1 MEMMSLSALAAT
13 HPLSAVL
20 ATIKANSSANA
31 RALSD
36 EQYSVIAQHL
46 DEFPKGSVKLLGKT
60 FGARPPK
67 DVAVLTKLAMA
78 FPLEMLDNARDL
90 PESVQKMLITSRD
103 ARQVIA
109 QSLTNGSLNLSEFK
123 SYDDAFAATLI
134 SVLSG
139 SSYRNAAPLVLN
151 LFNTGELEKALKSGA
166 VTPKESVSLLGNYA
180 NVLFKVMTENDVL
193 RMTQAVV
200 NAQDAEDSLTV
211 KDKLVAIATAQN
223 VKVGAMLKT
232 KLTTKQAAEPA
243 DEAPKAVSGQQ
254 AVFATDASF
263 RVFVQKTA
271 TAGIAAGDEPPFEL
285 FSTDFVNQMKLK
297 LPARAM
303 AGLLKKLNLGLS
315 DAGVEKF
322 IDAEK
327 SKLVFEYAQLSYYSD
342 AATGKLSDGI
352 VRVWLATKNDEWHC
366 VENNDLKF
374 LRGQMMNGTKSA
386 YVAGIREF
394 FTLVVSA
401 ANECRGNQQQ
411 FEATLAAL
419 ATPDQQVPPS
429 APMAPP
435 SVDDLAPGTQNATSV
450 KEEPGVVA
458 RGPEA
463 NWLAIFDT
471 EEAADTSML
480 DLPYANGLVWVG
492 LVATDS
498 AKQIYSQ
505 VTGVGTNNL
514 VRTLNLKNQPTN
526 WLAMSIAKLGTDDG
540 DKYMFTLGRPE
551 SSLDPVKAIVGKNT
565 ASHLLSDHV
574 NAGWAYIVRN
584 MIDALG
590 PHYKEISDSKVPQ
603 DAPTEILLAAGVADE
618 KAANEPVAGKYQGQ
632 STEMEK
638 RDKVMRGEIVIMSSA
653 ELDAW
658 IESADG
664 MPSDVVSAPNPQQ
677 VGTEDNYVVGLKNT
691 NYMMQLRAAAGTKE
705 PDISENVVTQEAI
718 DDFPNT
724 YSMLTSDDTIP
735 EHVTASV
742 MSVMPS
748 ISAALVAQHALV
760 LNIWRNAGELNDGS
774 PEFGNMHI
782 AIETPDELPTFF
794 EQWTGSSAE
803 QWLNAKDSPLAE
815 SLHQAATELE
825 GNWEALT
832 RASGTEGHVDLSEE
846 FNDDQL
852 DALVIAVNADV
863 PWVVYAGGEEEPAA
877 TPSPE
882 TPVPVSTPD
891 QVSAPTAEAPAP
903 EPRQPSGMSDNY
915 MQLVGVLQAFAALPP
930 EDAEAVLMEH
940 PDLRALSEIE
950 DVEDNDAL
958 VAACMELLTPESLSS
973 LQTIAASHEI
983 TWSPEIT
990 GFAFSELSDES
1001 ANVPLALWEAATA
1014 IADQSNATVRDA
1026 QPPVIYTPEQ
1036 APQEQPEQQ
1045 QEDES
1050 QQQQQQDGP
1059 DDPWALAT
1067 AQRAISLTD
1076 HEAFWLSGKPVAAT
1090 SGTVPRALFESLRPD
1105 TEAPLDGYTFNAE
1118 QFPTLTPTWYTLT
1131 SLALAHVMAPD
1142 RDDVLAVLEA
1152 LGQSSYDGVAQ
1163 GPSQLH
1169 IGFFGM
1175 SEGQFAAQFTI
1186 DLGIDGENHRIT
1198 LDERYD
1204 VVDDQDTIVQ
1214 LCSLVSM
1221 LYAGTD
1227 PEVYAPIV
1235 ASYDA
1240 GDMVN
1245 LGFLLSG
1252 QDGVSDPQGENTPT
1266 PAAPPAPVA
1275 QAPAPTPAQQSTE
1288 PPEEA
1293 EPAGLAVVR
1302 ELALAVN
1309 KSDDEMTPAAI
1320 SVLVAASEELS
1331 SYNISTS
1338 AGDALR
1344 ELMNS
1349 PNFTQHADVLT
1360 AVANVTEDE
1369 FNDSIE
1375 SIETWDVDAPEV
1387 KTQLMELASSEAAA
1401 DRYLSWAVEIQAQ
1414 DDDALVVPV
1423 GISSLH
1429 AMENN
1434 GVFQPTAE
1442 VESYVAALVANKA
1455 EIKQAFLNIDPEY
1468 APEYAKSMQVLLSNA
1483 ATPADKAR
1491 LFEALLDA
1499 EGWYSP
1505 DGYVADH
1512 NPYEVCA
1519 LANLPMWSHIWGAMD
1534 QRAPQW
1540 AYSILLGSLSTHP
1553 QFKAFL
1559 SVLTEA
1565 VNEVVAEAAQANAP
1579 TLSADE
1585 LGSLLRSG
1593 MYVIVAAASG
1603 QEKYEGISDTIDRTV
1618 SLLGAPNENGDML
1631 IPAADVASLWKDYAD
1646 DVSVLLGW
1654 TDDETEQANKAA
1666 DSMLPRMYA
1675 RGLTIKQGRPNN
1687 RAGATVIPGRTVA
1700 PPRGGLPQMPAAPTP
1715 AAPPVAPAPV
1725 ANTSPDDIGDD
1736 NLFGDSTPAAA
1747 PVTGGDA
1754 SAEAVAALDDVG
1766 APSAAL
1772 NDTIGTLMVDL
1783 LDNADENTTWL
1794 DVAKQ
1799 LRTAVL
1805 ADPVAAADLPEGSD
1819 ASQLRA
1825 ILNGMG
1831 VQPEQYQAAAL
1842 D

>member
-36 EQYSVIAQHL
+36 EQYNVIAQHL

-123 SYDDAFAATLI
+123 SYDDTFAATLL

-139 SSYRNAAPLVLN
+139 SSYRNAAPLVMN

-193 RMTQAVV
+193 RLTQAVV

-271 TAGIAAGDEPPFEL
+271 TAGFAAGDEPPFEL

-618 KAANEPVAGKYQGQ
+618 KAADEPAVNQEAPQTGVGMQSNEQAPADAG
-632 STEMEK
+632 
-638 RDKVMRGEIVIMSSA
+638 
-653 ELDAW
+653 
-658 IESADG
+658 
-664 MPSDVVSAPNPQQ
+664 
-677 VGTEDNYVVGLKNT
+677 
-691 NYMMQLRAAAGTKE
+691 
-705 PDISENVVTQEAI
+705 NVVTQEAI

-825 GNWEALT
+825 GDWEALT

-990 GFAFSELSDES
+990 GFAFSELSDEN

-1014 IADQSNATVRDA
+1014 IADQSNATVRNA
-1026 QPPVIYTPEQ
+1026 QPPVTHTPEQ
-1036 APQEQPEQQ
+1036 APQEQPEQQQ

-1076 HEAFWLSGKPVAAT
+1076 HDAFWLSGKPVAAT

-1118 QFPTLTPTWYTLT
+1118 QFPTLTATWYTLT

-1175 SEGQFAAQFTI
+1175 SEGQFSAQFTI

-1252 QDGVSDPQGENTPT
+1252 QDGVSDPQGENTPTT

-1401 DRYLSWAVEIQAQ
+1401 DRYVSWAVEIPAQ
-1414 DDDALVVPV
+1414 DNDALVVPV

-1455 EIKQAFLNIDPEY
+1455 EIKQAFLNTEPEY
-1468 APEYAKSMQVLLSNA
+1468 ANSMQVLLSNA

-1499 EGWYSP
+1499 DGWYSP

-1512 NPYEVCA
+1512 SPYEVCA

-1553 QFKAFL
+1553 QFKAFI
-1559 SVLTEA
+1559 SVLTEV

-1593 MYVIVAAASG
+1593 MAVIVAAASG

-1618 SLLGAPNENGDML
+1618 GLLGAQNENGDML

-1700 PPRGGLPQMPAAPTP
+1700 PPRGGLPQMPAAPAP

-1736 NLFGDSTPAAA
+1736 NLFGDSGDDSSTPAAA

-1754 SAEAVAALDDVG
+1754 SAEAVAALEDVG

>member
-36 EQYSVIAQHL
+36 EQYNVIAQHL

-123 SYDDAFAATLI
+123 SYDDAFAATLL

-139 SSYRNAAPLVLN
+139 SSYRNAAPLVVN

-193 RMTQAVV
+193 RLTQAVV

-263 RVFVQKTA
+263 RVFVQKAA

-618 KAANEPVAGKYQGQ
+618 KAADEPAVNQEAPQTGVGMQSNEQAPADAG
-632 STEMEK
+632 
-638 RDKVMRGEIVIMSSA
+638 
-653 ELDAW
+653 
-658 IESADG
+658 
-664 MPSDVVSAPNPQQ
+664 
-677 VGTEDNYVVGLKNT
+677 
-691 NYMMQLRAAAGTKE
+691 
-705 PDISENVVTQEAI
+705 NVVTQEAI

-735 EHVTASV
+735 EYVTASV

-825 GNWEALT
+825 GDWEALT
-832 RASGTEGHVDLSEE
+832 RARGTEGHVDLSEE

-983 TWSPEIT
+983 TWSPDIT
-990 GFAFSELSDES
+990 GFAFSDLSDES
-1001 ANVPLALWEAATA
+1001 ANVPLALWEAAAA

-1026 QPPVIYTPEQ
+1026 QPPVTNTPEQ
-1036 APQEQPEQQ
+1036 EPQEQPEQQ
-1045 QEDES
+1045 PQEDES

-1067 AQRAISLTD
+1067 AQRAISLTEHD
-1076 HEAFWLSGKPVAAT
+1076 AFWLSGKPVAAT

-1118 QFPTLTPTWYTLT
+1118 QFPTLTATWYTLT

-1266 PAAPPAPVA
+1266 TPAAPPAPVD
-1275 QAPAPTPAQQSTE
+1275 QAPAPTSAQQSTE
-1288 PPEEA
+1288 PEEA

-1309 KSDDEMTPAAI
+1309 KSDDELTSDEI
-1320 SVLVAASEELS
+1320 SALIAASEELS

-1344 ELMNS
+1344 ELMDS
-1349 PNFTQHADVLT
+1349 PNFTQHAEALT
-1360 AVANVTEDE
+1360 ELANVTEDE
-1369 FNDSIE
+1369 FNASIE

-1401 DRYLSWAVEIQAQ
+1401 DRYVSSAVEIPAQ
-1414 DDDALVVPV
+1414 DNDALVVPV

-1429 AMENN
+1429 AMENK

-1455 EIKQAFLNIDPEY
+1455 EIKQAFLNTEPEY
-1468 APEYAKSMQVLLSNA
+1468 ANSMQVLLSNA

-1499 EGWYSP
+1499 DGWYSP

-1512 NPYEVCA
+1512 SPYEVCA

-1534 QRAPQW
+1534 YRAPQW

-1553 QFKAFL
+1553 QFKAFI

-1593 MYVIVAAASG
+1593 MAVIVAAASG

-1618 SLLGAPNENGDML
+1618 GLLGAPNENGDML

-1700 PPRGGLPQMPAAPTP
+1700 PPRGALPQMPAAPAP

-1736 NLFGDSTPAAA
+1736 NLFGDSGTPAAA

-1754 SAEAVAALDDVG
+1754 SAEAVAALEDVG

-1799 LRTAVL
+1799 LRAAVL
-1805 ADPVAAADLPEGSD
+1805 ADPVAAADLPEGSE

-1825 ILNGMG
+1825 VLNGMG

>member
-36 EQYSVIAQHL
+36 EQYNVIAQHL

-123 SYDDAFAATLI
+123 SYDDAFAATLL

-139 SSYRNAAPLVLN
+139 SSYRNAAPLVVN

-193 RMTQAVV
+193 RLTQAVV

-263 RVFVQKTA
+263 RVFVQKAA

-618 KAANEPVAGKYQGQ
+618 KAADEPAVNQEAPQTGVGMQSNEQAPADAG
-632 STEMEK
+632 
-638 RDKVMRGEIVIMSSA
+638 
-653 ELDAW
+653 
-658 IESADG
+658 
-664 MPSDVVSAPNPQQ
+664 
-677 VGTEDNYVVGLKNT
+677 
-691 NYMMQLRAAAGTKE
+691 
-705 PDISENVVTQEAI
+705 NVVTQEAI

-825 GNWEALT
+825 GDWEALT
-832 RASGTEGHVDLSEE
+832 RARGTEGHVDLSEE

-983 TWSPEIT
+983 TWSPDIT
-990 GFAFSELSDES
+990 GFAFSDLSDES
-1001 ANVPLALWEAATA
+1001 ANVPLALWEAAAA

-1026 QPPVIYTPEQ
+1026 QPPVTNTPEQ
-1036 APQEQPEQQ
+1036 EPQEQPEQQ
-1045 QEDES
+1045 PQEDES

-1076 HEAFWLSGKPVAAT
+1076 HDAFWLSGKPVAAT

-1118 QFPTLTPTWYTLT
+1118 QFPTLTATWYTLT

-1175 SEGQFAAQFTI
+1175 SEGQFSAQFTI

-1266 PAAPPAPVA
+1266 TPAAPPAPVA
-1275 QAPAPTPAQQSTE
+1275 QAPAPTSAQQSTE
-1288 PPEEA
+1288 PEEA

-1309 KSDDEMTPAAI
+1309 KSDDEMTPDGI
-1320 SVLVAASEELS
+1320 SILVAASEELS

-1349 PNFTQHADVLT
+1349 PNFTQYADVL
-1360 AVANVTEDE
+1360 AELANVTEDE

-1401 DRYLSWAVEIQAQ
+1401 DRYVSSAVEIPAQ
-1414 DDDALVVPV
+1414 DNDALVVPV

-1429 AMENN
+1429 AMENK

-1455 EIKQAFLNIDPEY
+1455 EIKQAFLNTEPEY
-1468 APEYAKSMQVLLSNA
+1468 ANSMQVLLSNA

-1499 EGWYSP
+1499 DGWYSP

-1512 NPYEVCA
+1512 SPYEVCA

-1553 QFKAFL
+1553 QFKAFI

-1593 MYVIVAAASG
+1593 MAVIVAAASG

-1618 SLLGAPNENGDML
+1618 GLLGAPNENGDML

-1700 PPRGGLPQMPAAPTP
+1700 PPRGALPQMPAAPAP

-1736 NLFGDSTPAAA
+1736 NLFGDSGDDSSTPAAA

-1754 SAEAVAALDDVG
+1754 SAEAVAALEDVG

-1799 LRTAVL
+1799 LRAAVL

>member
-36 EQYSVIAQHL
+36 EQYNVIAQHL

-103 ARQVIA
+103 ARVVIA
-109 QSLTNGSLNLSEFK
+109 HSLTNGSLNLSEFK
-123 SYDDAFAATLI
+123 SYDDTFAATLL

-139 SSYRNAAPLVLN
+139 SSYRNAAPLVVN

-193 RMTQAVV
+193 RLTQAVV

-271 TAGIAAGDEPPFEL
+271 TAGFAAGDEPPFEL

-603 DAPTEILLAAGVADE
+603 DAPTEILLAAGVADD
-618 KAANEPVAGKYQGQ
+618 KAADEPAVNQEAPQTGVGMQSNEQAPADAG
-632 STEMEK
+632 
-638 RDKVMRGEIVIMSSA
+638 
-653 ELDAW
+653 
-658 IESADG
+658 
-664 MPSDVVSAPNPQQ
+664 
-677 VGTEDNYVVGLKNT
+677 
-691 NYMMQLRAAAGTKE
+691 
-705 PDISENVVTQEAI
+705 NVVTQEAI

-825 GNWEALT
+825 GDWEALT

-877 TPSPE
+877 TPSAE

-990 GFAFSELSDES
+990 GFAFSELSDEN

-1026 QPPVIYTPEQ
+1026 QPPVTNTPEQ

-1076 HEAFWLSGKPVAAT
+1076 HDAFWLSGKPVAAT

-1118 QFPTLTPTWYTLT
+1118 QFPTLTATWYTLT

-1175 SEGQFAAQFTI
+1175 SEGQFSAQFTI

-1266 PAAPPAPVA
+1266 TPAAPPAPVA
-1275 QAPAPTPAQQSTE
+1275 QAPAPTSAQQSTE

-1320 SVLVAASEELS
+1320 SALVAASEELS

-1401 DRYLSWAVEIQAQ
+1401 DRYVSWAVEIQAQ
-1414 DDDALVVPV
+1414 DNDALVVPV

-1455 EIKQAFLNIDPEY
+1455 EIKQAFLNTEPEY
-1468 APEYAKSMQVLLSNA
+1468 ANSMQVLLSNA

-1499 EGWYSP
+1499 DGWYSP

-1512 NPYEVCA
+1512 SPYEVCA
-1519 LANLPMWSHIWGAMD
+1519 LANLPMWSHIWGAMGYK
-1534 QRAPQW
+1534 APEW

-1553 QFKAFL
+1553 QFKAFI

-1593 MYVIVAAASG
+1593 MAVIVAAASG

-1618 SLLGAPNENGDML
+1618 GLLGAQNENGDML

-1700 PPRGGLPQMPAAPTP
+1700 PPRGGLPQMPAAPAP

-1736 NLFGDSTPAAA
+1736 NLFGDSGTPAAA
-1747 PVTGGDA
+1747 PVTGGEA
-1754 SAEAVAALDDVG
+1754 SAEAVAALEDVG

-1799 LRTAVL
+1799 LRTAVF
-1805 ADPVAAADLPEGSD
+1805 ADPVAAADLPEGSE

>member
-36 EQYSVIAQHL
+36 EQYNVIAQHL

-123 SYDDAFAATLI
+123 SYDDAFAATLL

-193 RMTQAVV
+193 RLTQAVV

-603 DAPTEILLAAGVADE
+603 DAPTEILLAAGVADD
-618 KAANEPVAGKYQGQ
+618 KAADEPAVNQEAPQTGVGMQSNEQAPADAG
-632 STEMEK
+632 
-638 RDKVMRGEIVIMSSA
+638 
-653 ELDAW
+653 
-658 IESADG
+658 
-664 MPSDVVSAPNPQQ
+664 
-677 VGTEDNYVVGLKNT
+677 
-691 NYMMQLRAAAGTKE
+691 
-705 PDISENVVTQEAI
+705 NVVTQEAI

-825 GNWEALT
+825 GDWEALT

-950 DVEDNDAL
+950 DVEDNDEL

-990 GFAFSELSDES
+990 GFAFSELSDEN

-1026 QPPVIYTPEQ
+1026 QPPVTYTPEQ

-1175 SEGQFAAQFTI
+1175 SEGQFSAQFTI

-1266 PAAPPAPVA
+1266 TPAAPPAPVA

-1320 SVLVAASEELS
+1320 SALIAASEELS

-1401 DRYLSWAVEIQAQ
+1401 DRYVSWAVEIPAQ
-1414 DDDALVVPV
+1414 DNDALVVPV

-1455 EIKQAFLNIDPEY
+1455 EIKQAFLNTEPEY
-1468 APEYAKSMQVLLSNA
+1468 ANSMQVLLSNA

-1499 EGWYSP
+1499 DGWYSP

-1512 NPYEVCA
+1512 SPYEVCA

-1553 QFKAFL
+1553 QFKAFI

-1593 MYVIVAAASG
+1593 MAVIVAAASG

-1618 SLLGAPNENGDML
+1618 DLLGAPNENGDML

-1700 PPRGGLPQMPAAPTP
+1700 PPRGGLPQMPAAPAP

-1736 NLFGDSTPAAA
+1736 NLFGDSA

-1754 SAEAVAALDDVG
+1754 SAEAVAALEDVG

>member
-123 SYDDAFAATLI
+123 SYDDAFAATLL

-193 RMTQAVV
+193 RLTQAVV

-618 KAANEPVAGKYQGQ
+618 KAADEPAVNQEAPQTGVGMQSNEQAPADAG
-632 STEMEK
+632 
-638 RDKVMRGEIVIMSSA
+638 
-653 ELDAW
+653 
-658 IESADG
+658 
-664 MPSDVVSAPNPQQ
+664 
-677 VGTEDNYVVGLKNT
+677 
-691 NYMMQLRAAAGTKE
+691 
-705 PDISENVVTQEAI
+705 NVVTQEAI

-825 GNWEALT
+825 GDWEALT
-832 RASGTEGHVDLSEE
+832 RARGTEGHVDLSEE

-1001 ANVPLALWEAATA
+1001 ANVPLALWEAAAA

-1026 QPPVIYTPEQ
+1026 QPPVTNTPEQ

-1175 SEGQFAAQFTI
+1175 SEGQFSAQFTI

-1221 LYAGTD
+1221 LYAGTN

-1252 QDGVSDPQGENTPT
+1252 QDGVSDPQGENTPTT

-1309 KSDDEMTPAAI
+1309 KSDDELTPDEI

-1360 AVANVTEDE
+1360 ELANVTEDE

-1401 DRYLSWAVEIQAQ
+1401 DRYVSWAVEIPAQ
-1414 DDDALVVPV
+1414 DNDALVVPV

-1455 EIKQAFLNIDPEY
+1455 EIKQAFLNTEPEY
-1468 APEYAKSMQVLLSNA
+1468 ANSMQVLLRNA

-1499 EGWYSP
+1499 DGWYSP

-1512 NPYEVCA
+1512 SPYEVCA

-1534 QRAPQW
+1534 YRAPQW

-1553 QFKAFL
+1553 QFKAFI

-1593 MYVIVAAASG
+1593 MAVIVAAASG

-1618 SLLGAPNENGDML
+1618 GLLGAPNENGDML

-1700 PPRGGLPQMPAAPTP
+1700 PPRGGLPQMPVATAP

-1736 NLFGDSTPAAA
+1736 NLFGDSGDDSSTPAAA

-1754 SAEAVAALDDVG
+1754 SAEAVAALEDVG

-1805 ADPVAAADLPEGSD
+1805 ADPVAAADLPEGSE

>member
-36 EQYSVIAQHL
+36 EQYNVIAQHL

-603 DAPTEILLAAGVADE
+603 DAPTEILLAAGVADD
-618 KAANEPVAGKYQGQ
+618 KAADEPAVNQEAPQTGVGMQSNEQAPADAG
-632 STEMEK
+632 
-638 RDKVMRGEIVIMSSA
+638 
-653 ELDAW
+653 
-658 IESADG
+658 
-664 MPSDVVSAPNPQQ
+664 
-677 VGTEDNYVVGLKNT
+677 
-691 NYMMQLRAAAGTKE
+691 
-705 PDISENVVTQEAI
+705 NVVTQEAI

-825 GNWEALT
+825 GDWEALT

-983 TWSPEIT
+983 TWSPDIT

-1014 IADQSNATVRDA
+1014 IADQSNATVRNA
-1026 QPPVIYTPEQ
+1026 QPPVTNTPEQ
-1036 APQEQPEQQ
+1036 EPQEQPEQQ
-1045 QEDES
+1045 PQEDES

-1131 SLALAHVMAPD
+1131 ALALAHVMAPD

-1175 SEGQFAAQFTI
+1175 SEGQFSAQFTI

-1221 LYAGTD
+1221 LYAGTN

-1252 QDGVSDPQGENTPT
+1252 QDGASDPQGENTPTT

-1320 SVLVAASEELS
+1320 SALVAASEELS

-1401 DRYLSWAVEIQAQ
+1401 DRYVRWAVEIPAQ
-1414 DDDALVVPV
+1414 DNDALVVPV

-1455 EIKQAFLNIDPEY
+1455 EIKQAFLNT

-1553 QFKAFL
+1553 QFKAFI

-1593 MYVIVAAASG
+1593 MAVIVAAASG

-1618 SLLGAPNENGDML
+1618 GLLGAPNENGDML

-1646 DVSVLLGW
+1646 EVSVLLGW
-1654 TDDETEQANKAA
+1654 TDDETEQVNKAA

-1675 RGLTIKQGRPNN
+1675 RGLTVKQGRPNN

-1700 PPRGGLPQMPAAPTP
+1700 PPRGALPQMPAAPAP
-1715 AAPPVAPAPV
+1715 AAPPVAPAPA

-1736 NLFGDSTPAAA
+1736 NLFGDSGA

-1805 ADPVAAADLPEGSD
+1805 ADPVAAADLTEGSE

>member
-1 MEMMSLSALAAT
+1 
-13 HPLSAVL
+13 
-20 ATIKANSSANA
+20 
-31 RALSD
+31 
-36 EQYSVIAQHL
+36 
-46 DEFPKGSVKLLGKT
+46 
-60 FGARPPK
+60 
-67 DVAVLTKLAMA
+67 
-78 FPLEMLDNARDL
+78 
-90 PESVQKMLITSRD
+90 
-103 ARQVIA
+103 
-109 QSLTNGSLNLSEFK
+109 
-123 SYDDAFAATLI
+123 
-134 SVLSG
+134 
-139 SSYRNAAPLVLN
+139 
-151 LFNTGELEKALKSGA
+151 
-166 VTPKESVSLLGNYA
+166 
-180 NVLFKVMTENDVL
+180 
-193 RMTQAVV
+193 
-200 NAQDAEDSLTV
+200 
-211 KDKLVAIATAQN
+211 
-223 VKVGAMLKT
+223 
-232 KLTTKQAAEPA
+232 
-243 DEAPKAVSGQQ
+243 
-254 AVFATDASF
+254 
-263 RVFVQKTA
+263 
-271 TAGIAAGDEPPFEL
+271 
-285 FSTDFVNQMKLK
+285 
-297 LPARAM
+297 
-303 AGLLKKLNLGLS
+303 
-315 DAGVEKF
+315 
-322 IDAEK
+322 
-327 SKLVFEYAQLSYYSD
+327 
-342 AATGKLSDGI
+342 
-352 VRVWLATKNDEWHC
+352 
-366 VENNDLKF
+366 
-374 LRGQMMNGTKSA
+374 
-386 YVAGIREF
+386 
-394 FTLVVSA
+394 
-401 ANECRGNQQQ
+401 
-411 FEATLAAL
+411 
-419 ATPDQQVPPS
+419 
-429 APMAPP
+429 
-435 SVDDLAPGTQNATSV
+435 
-450 KEEPGVVA
+450 
-458 RGPEA
+458 
-463 NWLAIFDT
+463 
-471 EEAADTSML
+471 
-480 DLPYANGLVWVG
+480 
-492 LVATDS
+492 
-498 AKQIYSQ
+498 
-505 VTGVGTNNL
+505 
-514 VRTLNLKNQPTN
+514 
-526 WLAMSIAKLGTDDG
+526 
-540 DKYMFTLGRPE
+540 
-551 SSLDPVKAIVGKNT
+551 
-565 ASHLLSDHV
+565 
-574 NAGWAYIVRN
+574 
-584 MIDALG
+584 
-590 PHYKEISDSKVPQ
+590 VPQ

-618 KAANEPVAGKYQGQ
+618 KAADEPAVNQDAPQTGVGMQSNEQAPADAG
-632 STEMEK
+632 
-638 RDKVMRGEIVIMSSA
+638 
-653 ELDAW
+653 
-658 IESADG
+658 
-664 MPSDVVSAPNPQQ
+664 
-677 VGTEDNYVVGLKNT
+677 
-691 NYMMQLRAAAGTKE
+691 
-705 PDISENVVTQEAI
+705 NVVTQEAI

-735 EHVTASV
+735 EYVTASV

-825 GNWEALT
+825 GDWEALT
-832 RASGTEGHVDLSEE
+832 RARGTEGHVDLSEE

-990 GFAFSELSDES
+990 GFAFSDLSDES

-1026 QPPVIYTPEQ
+1026 QPPVTNTPEQ

-1045 QEDES
+1045 PQEDES

-1076 HEAFWLSGKPVAAT
+1076 HDAFWLSGKPVAAT

-1105 TEAPLDGYTFNAE
+1105 TDAPLDGYTFNAE

-1175 SEGQFAAQFTI
+1175 SEGQFSAQFTI

-1275 QAPAPTPAQQSTE
+1275 QAPAPTSAQQSTE

-1320 SVLVAASEELS
+1320 SILVAASEELS

-1349 PNFTQHADVLT
+1349 PNFTQYADVL
-1360 AVANVTEDE
+1360 AELANVTEDE

-1401 DRYLSWAVEIQAQ
+1401 DRYVSSAVEIPAQ
-1414 DDDALVVPV
+1414 DNDALVVPV

-1429 AMENN
+1429 AMENK

-1455 EIKQAFLNIDPEY
+1455 EIKQAFLNTEPEY
-1468 APEYAKSMQVLLSNA
+1468 ASSMQVLLSNA

-1499 EGWYSP
+1499 DGWYSP
-1505 DGYVADH
+1505 DGSVADH
-1512 NPYEVCA
+1512 SPYEVCA
-1519 LANLPMWSHIWGAMD
+1519 LANLPMWSHIWGAMGD
-1534 QRAPQW
+1534 RAPQW

-1553 QFKAFL
+1553 QFKAFI
-1559 SVLTEA
+1559 SVLTEV

-1593 MYVIVAAASG
+1593 MAVIVAAASG

-1618 SLLGAPNENGDML
+1618 GLLGAQNENGDML

-1700 PPRGGLPQMPAAPTP
+1700 PPRGGLPQMPAAPAP

-1736 NLFGDSTPAAA
+1736 NLFGDSGDDSSTPAAA

-1754 SAEAVAALDDVG
+1754 SAEAVAALEDVG

-1805 ADPVAAADLPEGSD
+1805 ADPVAAADLPEGSE

>member
-36 EQYSVIAQHL
+36 EQYNVIAQHL

-123 SYDDAFAATLI
+123 SYDDAFAATLL

-139 SSYRNAAPLVLN
+139 SSYRNAAPLVVN

-193 RMTQAVV
+193 RLTQAVV

-263 RVFVQKTA
+263 RVFVQKAA

-618 KAANEPVAGKYQGQ
+618 KAADEPAVNQEAPQTGVGMQSNEQAPADAG
-632 STEMEK
+632 
-638 RDKVMRGEIVIMSSA
+638 
-653 ELDAW
+653 
-658 IESADG
+658 
-664 MPSDVVSAPNPQQ
+664 
-677 VGTEDNYVVGLKNT
+677 
-691 NYMMQLRAAAGTKE
+691 
-705 PDISENVVTQEAI
+705 NVVTQEAI

-825 GNWEALT
+825 GDWEALT
-832 RASGTEGHVDLSEE
+832 RARGTEGHVDLSEE

-983 TWSPEIT
+983 TWSPDIT
-990 GFAFSELSDES
+990 GFAFSDLSDES
-1001 ANVPLALWEAATA
+1001 ANVPLALWEAAAA

-1026 QPPVIYTPEQ
+1026 QPPVTNTPEQ
-1036 APQEQPEQQ
+1036 EPQEQPEQQ
-1045 QEDES
+1045 PQEDES

-1118 QFPTLTPTWYTLT
+1118 QFPTLTATWYTLT

-1266 PAAPPAPVA
+1266 TPAAPPAPVA
-1275 QAPAPTPAQQSTE
+1275 QAPAPTSAQQSTE
-1288 PPEEA
+1288 PEEA

-1309 KSDDEMTPAAI
+1309 KSDDELAPDEI
-1320 SVLVAASEELS
+1320 SVLVATSEELS

-1349 PNFTQHADVLT
+1349 PNFTQYADVL
-1360 AVANVTEDE
+1360 AELANVTEDE

-1401 DRYLSWAVEIQAQ
+1401 DRYVSSAVEIPAQ
-1414 DDDALVVPV
+1414 DNDALVVPV

-1429 AMENN
+1429 AMENK

-1455 EIKQAFLNIDPEY
+1455 EIKQAFLNTEPEY
-1468 APEYAKSMQVLLSNA
+1468 ANSMQVLLSNA

-1499 EGWYSP
+1499 DGWYSP

-1512 NPYEVCA
+1512 SPYEVCA

-1534 QRAPQW
+1534 HRAPQW

-1553 QFKAFL
+1553 QFKAFI

-1593 MYVIVAAASG
+1593 MAVIVAAASG

-1618 SLLGAPNENGDML
+1618 GLLGAPNENGDML

-1700 PPRGGLPQMPAAPTP
+1700 PPRGALPQMPAAPAP

-1736 NLFGDSTPAAA
+1736 NLFGDSGDDSSTPAAA

-1754 SAEAVAALDDVG
+1754 SAEAVAALEDVG

>member
-36 EQYSVIAQHL
+36 EQYNVIAQHL

-123 SYDDAFAATLI
+123 SYDDAFAATLL

-139 SSYRNAAPLVLN
+139 SSYRNAAPLVVN

-193 RMTQAVV
+193 RLTQAVV

-603 DAPTEILLAAGVADE
+603 DAPTEILLAAGVADD
-618 KAANEPVAGKYQGQ
+618 KAADEPAVNQEAPQTGVGMQSNEQAPADAG
-632 STEMEK
+632 
-638 RDKVMRGEIVIMSSA
+638 
-653 ELDAW
+653 
-658 IESADG
+658 
-664 MPSDVVSAPNPQQ
+664 
-677 VGTEDNYVVGLKNT
+677 
-691 NYMMQLRAAAGTKE
+691 
-705 PDISENVVTQEAI
+705 NVVTQEAI

-735 EHVTASV
+735 EYVTASV

-825 GNWEALT
+825 GDWEALT
-832 RASGTEGHVDLSEE
+832 RARGTEGHVDLSEE

-1026 QPPVIYTPEQ
+1026 QPPVTNTPEQ
-1036 APQEQPEQQ
+1036 EPQEQPEQQ
-1045 QEDES
+1045 PQEDES

-1067 AQRAISLTD
+1067 AQRAISLTE

-1175 SEGQFAAQFTI
+1175 SEGQFSAQFTI

-1221 LYAGTD
+1221 LYAGTN

-1275 QAPAPTPAQQSTE
+1275 QAPAPTSAQQSTE

-1309 KSDDEMTPAAI
+1309 KSDDELTPDEI

-1360 AVANVTEDE
+1360 ELANVTEDE

-1401 DRYLSWAVEIQAQ
+1401 DRYVSSAVEIPAQ
-1414 DDDALVVPV
+1414 DNDALVVPV

-1455 EIKQAFLNIDPEY
+1455 EIKQAFLNTEPEY
-1468 APEYAKSMQVLLSNA
+1468 ASSMQVLLSNA

-1499 EGWYSP
+1499 DGWYSP

-1512 NPYEVCA
+1512 SPYEVCA

-1534 QRAPQW
+1534 YRAPTW

-1553 QFKAFL
+1553 QFKAFI
-1559 SVLTEA
+1559 SVLTEV

-1593 MYVIVAAASG
+1593 MAVIVAAASG

-1618 SLLGAPNENGDML
+1618 GLLGAPNENGDML

-1700 PPRGGLPQMPAAPTP
+1700 PPRGGLPQMPVATAP

-1736 NLFGDSTPAAA
+1736 KLFGDSDDDSSTPAAA

-1754 SAEAVAALDDVG
+1754 SAEAVAALEDVG

-1805 ADPVAAADLPEGSD
+1805 ADPVAAADLPEGSG

>member
-36 EQYSVIAQHL
+36 EQYNVIAQHI

-123 SYDDAFAATLI
+123 SYDDAFAATLL

-139 SSYRNAAPLVLN
+139 SSYRNAAPLVVN

-193 RMTQAVV
+193 RLTQAVV

-618 KAANEPVAGKYQGQ
+618 KAADEPAVNQEAPQTGVGMQSNEQEPADAG
-632 STEMEK
+632 
-638 RDKVMRGEIVIMSSA
+638 
-653 ELDAW
+653 
-658 IESADG
+658 
-664 MPSDVVSAPNPQQ
+664 
-677 VGTEDNYVVGLKNT
+677 
-691 NYMMQLRAAAGTKE
+691 
-705 PDISENVVTQEAI
+705 NVVTQEAI

-735 EHVTASV
+735 EYVTASV

-825 GNWEALT
+825 GDWEALT
-832 RASGTEGHVDLSEE
+832 RARGTEGHVDLSEE

-1001 ANVPLALWEAATA
+1001 ANVPLALWEAAAA

-1026 QPPVIYTPEQ
+1026 QPPVTNTPEQ

-1045 QEDES
+1045 PQEDES

-1067 AQRAISLTD
+1067 AQRAISLTEHD
-1076 HEAFWLSGKPVAAT
+1076 AFWLSGKPVAAT

-1142 RDDVLAVLEA
+1142 RDDVLSVLEA

-1175 SEGQFAAQFTI
+1175 SEGQFSAQFTI

-1221 LYAGTD
+1221 LYAGTN

-1266 PAAPPAPVA
+1266 TPAAPPAPVA
-1275 QAPAPTPAQQSTE
+1275 QAPAPTSAQQSTE

-1309 KSDDEMTPAAI
+1309 KSDDELTPDAI

-1349 PNFTQHADVLT
+1349 PNFTLHADVLT
-1360 AVANVTEDE
+1360 ELANVTEDE

-1401 DRYLSWAVEIQAQ
+1401 DRYVSSAVEIPAQ
-1414 DDDALVVPV
+1414 DNDALVVPV

-1455 EIKQAFLNIDPEY
+1455 EIKQAFLNTEPEY
-1468 APEYAKSMQVLLSNA
+1468 ANSMQVLLSNA

-1499 EGWYSP
+1499 DGWYSP

-1512 NPYEVCA
+1512 SPYEVCA

-1534 QRAPQW
+1534 DRAPQW

-1553 QFKAFL
+1553 QFKAFI
-1559 SVLTEA
+1559 SVLTEV

-1593 MYVIVAAASG
+1593 MAVIVAAASG

-1618 SLLGAPNENGDML
+1618 GLLGAPNENGDML

-1700 PPRGGLPQMPAAPTP
+1700 PPRGGLPQMPAAPAP

-1736 NLFGDSTPAAA
+1736 KLFGDSDDDSSTPAAA
-1747 PVTGGDA
+1747 PVTGGDV
-1754 SAEAVAALDDVG
+1754 SAESVAALEDVG

-1805 ADPVAAADLPEGSD
+1805 ADPVAAADLPEGRE

>member
-36 EQYSVIAQHL
+36 EQYNVIAQHL

-60 FGARPPK
+60 FGARLPK
-67 DVAVLTKLAMA
+67 DEAVLTKLAMA

-123 SYDDAFAATLI
+123 SYDDAFAATLL

-139 SSYRNAAPLVLN
+139 SSYRNAAPLVVN

-193 RMTQAVV
+193 RLTQAVV

-374 LRGQMMNGTKSA
+374 LRGQMLNGTKSA

-618 KAANEPVAGKYQGQ
+618 KAADEPAVNQEAPQTGVGMQSNEQAPADAG
-632 STEMEK
+632 
-638 RDKVMRGEIVIMSSA
+638 
-653 ELDAW
+653 
-658 IESADG
+658 
-664 MPSDVVSAPNPQQ
+664 
-677 VGTEDNYVVGLKNT
+677 
-691 NYMMQLRAAAGTKE
+691 
-705 PDISENVVTQEAI
+705 NVVTQEAI

-735 EHVTASV
+735 EYVTASV

-825 GNWEALT
+825 GDWEALT

-950 DVEDNDAL
+950 DVEDNDEL

-990 GFAFSELSDES
+990 GFAFSELSDEN

-1026 QPPVIYTPEQ
+1026 QPPVTYTPEQ

-1076 HEAFWLSGKPVAAT
+1076 HDTFWLSGKPVAAT

-1131 SLALAHVMAPD
+1131 SLALAHVMAPE

-1175 SEGQFAAQFTI
+1175 SEGQFSAQFTI

-1266 PAAPPAPVA
+1266 TPAAPPAPVA

-1320 SVLVAASEELS
+1320 SVLIAASEELS

-1401 DRYLSWAVEIQAQ
+1401 DRYVSWAVEIPAQ
-1414 DDDALVVPV
+1414 DNDALVVPV

-1455 EIKQAFLNIDPEY
+1455 EIKQAFLNTDPEY
-1468 APEYAKSMQVLLSNA
+1468 AKEYANSMQVLLSNA

-1499 EGWYSP
+1499 DGWYSP

-1512 NPYEVCA
+1512 SPYEVCA

-1534 QRAPQW
+1534 DRAPQW

-1553 QFKAFL
+1553 QFKAFI

-1579 TLSADE
+1579 TLSVDE

-1593 MYVIVAAASG
+1593 MAVIVAAASG

-1618 SLLGAPNENGDML
+1618 GLLGAPNENGDML

-1700 PPRGGLPQMPAAPTP
+1700 PPRGGLPQMPAAPAP

-1736 NLFGDSTPAAA
+1736 NLFGDSPAAA

-1754 SAEAVAALDDVG
+1754 SAEAVAALEDVG

>member
-139 SSYRNAAPLVLN
+139 SSYRNAAPLVVN

-603 DAPTEILLAAGVADE
+603 DAPTEILLAAGVADD
-618 KAANEPVAGKYQGQ
+618 KAADEPAVNQEAPQTGVGMQSNEQAPADAG
-632 STEMEK
+632 
-638 RDKVMRGEIVIMSSA
+638 
-653 ELDAW
+653 
-658 IESADG
+658 
-664 MPSDVVSAPNPQQ
+664 
-677 VGTEDNYVVGLKNT
+677 
-691 NYMMQLRAAAGTKE
+691 
-705 PDISENVVTQEAI
+705 NVVTQEAI

-825 GNWEALT
+825 GDWEALT
-832 RASGTEGHVDLSEE
+832 RARGTEGHVDLSEE

-1014 IADQSNATVRDA
+1014 IADQSNATVRNA
-1026 QPPVIYTPEQ
+1026 QPPVTNTPEQ
-1036 APQEQPEQQ
+1036 EPQEQPEQQ
-1045 QEDES
+1045 PQEDES

-1175 SEGQFAAQFTI
+1175 SEGQFSAQFTI

-1360 AVANVTEDE
+1360 ELANVTEDE

-1401 DRYLSWAVEIQAQ
+1401 DRYVSWAVEIPAQ
-1414 DDDALVVPV
+1414 DNDALVVPV

-1429 AMENN
+1429 AMENK

-1455 EIKQAFLNIDPEY
+1455 EIKQAFLNTEPEY
-1468 APEYAKSMQVLLSNA
+1468 ASSMQVLLSNA

-1499 EGWYSP
+1499 DGWYSP

-1512 NPYEVCA
+1512 SPYEVCA

-1553 QFKAFL
+1553 QFKAFI

-1593 MYVIVAAASG
+1593 MAVIVAAASG

-1618 SLLGAPNENGDML
+1618 GLLGAPNENGDML

-1700 PPRGGLPQMPAAPTP
+1700 PPRGGLPQMPVATAP

-1736 NLFGDSTPAAA
+1736 NLFGDSSSTPAAA

-1754 SAEAVAALDDVG
+1754 SAEAVAALEDVG

-1805 ADPVAAADLPEGSD
+1805 ADPVAAADLPEGSE

>member
-139 SSYRNAAPLVLN
+139 SSYRNAAPLVVN

-193 RMTQAVV
+193 RLTQAVV

-603 DAPTEILLAAGVADE
+603 DAPTEILLAAGVADD
-618 KAANEPVAGKYQGQ
+618 KAADEPAVNQEAPQTGVGMQSNEQAPADAG
-632 STEMEK
+632 
-638 RDKVMRGEIVIMSSA
+638 
-653 ELDAW
+653 
-658 IESADG
+658 
-664 MPSDVVSAPNPQQ
+664 
-677 VGTEDNYVVGLKNT
+677 
-691 NYMMQLRAAAGTKE
+691 
-705 PDISENVVTQEAI
+705 NVVTQEAI

-825 GNWEALT
+825 GDWEALT
-832 RASGTEGHVDLSEE
+832 RARGTEGHVDLSEE

-990 GFAFSELSDES
+990 GFAFSELSDEN

-1026 QPPVIYTPEQ
+1026 PPPVTNTPEQ

-1076 HEAFWLSGKPVAAT
+1076 HDAFWLSGKPVAAT

-1175 SEGQFAAQFTI
+1175 SEGQFSAQFTI

-1221 LYAGTD
+1221 LYAGTN

-1349 PNFTQHADVLT
+1349 PNFTQYADVL
-1360 AVANVTEDE
+1360 AELANVTEDE
-1369 FNDSIE
+1369 LNDSIE

-1401 DRYLSWAVEIQAQ
+1401 DRYVSSAVEIPAQ
-1414 DDDALVVPV
+1414 DNDALVVPV

-1455 EIKQAFLNIDPEY
+1455 EIKQAFLNTEPEY
-1468 APEYAKSMQVLLSNA
+1468 ANSMQVLLSNA

-1499 EGWYSP
+1499 DGWYSP

-1512 NPYEVCA
+1512 SPYEVCA

-1534 QRAPQW
+1534 YRAPQW

-1553 QFKAFL
+1553 QFKAFI

-1593 MYVIVAAASG
+1593 MAVIVAAASG

-1618 SLLGAPNENGDML
+1618 GLLGAPNENGDML

-1700 PPRGGLPQMPAAPTP
+1700 PPRGVLPQMPAAPAP

-1736 NLFGDSTPAAA
+1736 NLFGDSGTPAAA

-1754 SAEAVAALDDVG
+1754 SAEAVAALEDVG

-1805 ADPVAAADLPEGSD
+1805 ADPVAAADLSEGSE

>member
-36 EQYSVIAQHL
+36 EQYNVIAQHL

-123 SYDDAFAATLI
+123 SYDDAFAATLL

-139 SSYRNAAPLVLN
+139 SSYRNAAPLVVN

-193 RMTQAVV
+193 RLTQAVV

-263 RVFVQKTA
+263 RVFVQKAA

-618 KAANEPVAGKYQGQ
+618 KAADEPAVNQEAPQTGVGMQSNEQAPADAG
-632 STEMEK
+632 
-638 RDKVMRGEIVIMSSA
+638 
-653 ELDAW
+653 
-658 IESADG
+658 
-664 MPSDVVSAPNPQQ
+664 
-677 VGTEDNYVVGLKNT
+677 
-691 NYMMQLRAAAGTKE
+691 
-705 PDISENVVTQEAI
+705 NVVTQEAI

-735 EHVTASV
+735 EYVTASV

-825 GNWEALT
+825 GDWEALT
-832 RASGTEGHVDLSEE
+832 RARGTEGHVDLSEE

-983 TWSPEIT
+983 TWSPDIT
-990 GFAFSELSDES
+990 GFAFSDLSDES
-1001 ANVPLALWEAATA
+1001 ANVPLALWEAAAA

-1026 QPPVIYTPEQ
+1026 QPPVTNTPEQ
-1036 APQEQPEQQ
+1036 EPQEQPEQQ
-1045 QEDES
+1045 PQEDES

-1067 AQRAISLTD
+1067 AQRAISLTEHD
-1076 HEAFWLSGKPVAAT
+1076 AFWLSGKPVAAT

-1118 QFPTLTPTWYTLT
+1118 QFPTLTATWYTLT

-1227 PEVYAPIV
+1227 PGVYAPIV

-1266 PAAPPAPVA
+1266 TPAAPPAPVD
-1275 QAPAPTPAQQSTE
+1275 QAPAPTSAQQSTE
-1288 PPEEA
+1288 PEEA

-1309 KSDDEMTPAAI
+1309 KSDDELTSDEI
-1320 SVLVAASEELS
+1320 SALIAASEELS

-1344 ELMNS
+1344 ELMDS
-1349 PNFTQHADVLT
+1349 PNFTQHAEALT
-1360 AVANVTEDE
+1360 ELANVTEDE
-1369 FNDSIE
+1369 FNASIE

-1401 DRYLSWAVEIQAQ
+1401 DRYVSSAVEIPAQ
-1414 DDDALVVPV
+1414 DNDALVVPV

-1429 AMENN
+1429 AMENK

-1455 EIKQAFLNIDPEY
+1455 EIKQAFLNTEPEY
-1468 APEYAKSMQVLLSNA
+1468 ANSMQVLLSNA

-1499 EGWYSP
+1499 DGWYSP

-1512 NPYEVCA
+1512 SPYEVCA

-1534 QRAPQW
+1534 YRAPQW

-1553 QFKAFL
+1553 QFKAFI

-1593 MYVIVAAASG
+1593 MAVIVAAASG

-1618 SLLGAPNENGDML
+1618 GLLGAPNENGDML

-1700 PPRGGLPQMPAAPTP
+1700 PPRGALPQMPAAPAP

-1736 NLFGDSTPAAA
+1736 NLFGDSGTPAAA

-1754 SAEAVAALDDVG
+1754 SAEAVAALEDVG

-1799 LRTAVL
+1799 LRAAVL
-1805 ADPVAAADLPEGSD
+1805 ADPVAAADLPEGSE

-1825 ILNGMG
+1825 VLNGMG

>member
-36 EQYSVIAQHL
+36 EQYNVIAQHL

-123 SYDDAFAATLI
+123 SYDDAFAATLL

-139 SSYRNAAPLVLN
+139 SSYRNAAPLVVN

-193 RMTQAVV
+193 RLTQAVV

-263 RVFVQKTA
+263 RVFVQKAA

-618 KAANEPVAGKYQGQ
+618 KAADEPAVNQEAPQTGVGMQSNEQAPADAG
-632 STEMEK
+632 
-638 RDKVMRGEIVIMSSA
+638 
-653 ELDAW
+653 
-658 IESADG
+658 
-664 MPSDVVSAPNPQQ
+664 
-677 VGTEDNYVVGLKNT
+677 
-691 NYMMQLRAAAGTKE
+691 
-705 PDISENVVTQEAI
+705 NVVTQEAI

-735 EHVTASV
+735 EYVTASV

-825 GNWEALT
+825 GDWEALT
-832 RASGTEGHVDLSEE
+832 RARGTEGHVDLSEE

-983 TWSPEIT
+983 TWSPDIT

-1001 ANVPLALWEAATA
+1001 ANVPLALWEAAAA

-1026 QPPVIYTPEQ
+1026 QPPVTNTPEQ
-1036 APQEQPEQQ
+1036 EPQEQPEQQ
-1045 QEDES
+1045 PQEDES

-1067 AQRAISLTD
+1067 AQRAISLTEHD
-1076 HEAFWLSGKPVAAT
+1076 AFWLSGKPVAAT

-1118 QFPTLTPTWYTLT
+1118 QFPTLTATWYTLT

-1266 PAAPPAPVA
+1266 TPAAPPAPVA
-1275 QAPAPTPAQQSTE
+1275 QAPAPTSAQQSTE
-1288 PPEEA
+1288 PEEA

-1309 KSDDEMTPAAI
+1309 KSDDELTSDEI
-1320 SVLVAASEELS
+1320 SALIAASEELS

-1344 ELMNS
+1344 ELMDS
-1349 PNFTQHADVLT
+1349 PNFTQHAEALT
-1360 AVANVTEDE
+1360 ELANVTEDE
-1369 FNDSIE
+1369 FNASIE

-1401 DRYLSWAVEIQAQ
+1401 DRYVSSAVEIPAQ
-1414 DDDALVVPV
+1414 DNDALVVPV

-1429 AMENN
+1429 AMENK

-1455 EIKQAFLNIDPEY
+1455 EIKQAFLNTEPEY
-1468 APEYAKSMQVLLSNA
+1468 ANSMQVLLSNA

-1499 EGWYSP
+1499 DGWYSP

-1512 NPYEVCA
+1512 SPYEVCA

-1534 QRAPQW
+1534 YRAPQW

-1553 QFKAFL
+1553 QFKAFI

-1593 MYVIVAAASG
+1593 MAVIVAAASG

-1618 SLLGAPNENGDML
+1618 GLLGAPNENGDML

-1700 PPRGGLPQMPAAPTP
+1700 PPRGALPQMPAAPAP

-1736 NLFGDSTPAAA
+1736 NLFGDSGDDSSTPAAA

-1754 SAEAVAALDDVG
+1754 SAEAVAALEDVG

-1799 LRTAVL
+1799 LRAAVL
-1805 ADPVAAADLPEGSD
+1805 ADPVAAADLPEGSE